1 MARVGLFC
9 SWASFS
15 IIRSQYALV
24 FTGPLGYSDSWFGV
38 FMTTVALCNF
48 LALIASGRWAFWH
61 FRPALLL
68 GAQMMIFGTLLMV
81 IYGGTLGVLFLAAV
95 VLGVAFGFVYSSHL
109 FYVAATSRQRSV
121 RMVIH
126 EVTISLGTTIG
137 AGAGGYLAKNVGL
150 YAPYWFAVGVVVLGG
165 AVQMAIHIAARARA
179 GVAKTVPAAD
189 GVELTKP

>member
-1 MARVGLFC
+1 
-9 SWASFS
+9 
-15 IIRSQYALV
+15 
-24 FTGPLGYSDSWFGV
+24 
-38 FMTTVALCNF
+38 MTTVALCNF

-61 FRPALLL
+61 FRAPLLF
-68 GAQMMIFGTLLMV
+68 GAQMMIFVTLLLI
-81 IYGGTLGVLFLAAV
+81 IYGGTLGVLFPAAV

-150 YAPYWFAVGVVVLGG
+150 HAPYWFALAVVGLGG

-179 GVAKTVPAAD
+179 GAAKPAPAAD